1 LTFFI
6 FYCYVIRLLFFF
18 SHNIPEAVCKN
29 NPGMLNLGLH
39 MRPNNVNKIKT
50 EFEYFQ
56 GVRVGVRLDLIID
69 CNIIM
74 DILHST
80 PTWAQYVAHY
90 KLIVK

>member
-1 LTFFI
+1 
-6 FYCYVIRLLFFF
+6 
-18 SHNIPEAVCKN
+18 
-29 NPGMLNLGLH
+29 

-80 PTWAQYVAHY
+80 PT
-90 KLIVK
+90 